1 VADRFGLAPG
11 LTVDEAADI
20 LWTLTGPET
29 MIRLVRRRGW
39 TWDRYETWLAAAMAD
54 GIVGR
59 PTRTRTR

>member
-1 VADRFGLAPG
+1 
-11 LTVDEAADI
+11 
-20 LWTLTGPET
+20 